1 MEIDTHAKSG
11 SEIERE
17 REKDRQRVEETA
29 MNQRGVTLE
38 RKCDELVI
46 LYNSELKIMKIC

>member
-11 SEIERE
+11 SEIE